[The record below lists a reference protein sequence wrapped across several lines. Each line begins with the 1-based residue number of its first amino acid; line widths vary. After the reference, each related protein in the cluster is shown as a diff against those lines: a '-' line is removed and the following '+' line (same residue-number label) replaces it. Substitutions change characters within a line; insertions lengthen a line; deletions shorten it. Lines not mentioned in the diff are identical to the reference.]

1 MPFATPSSATKGATM
16 PSAKILVVDDQPIN
30 VQLLK
35 RKLEREKL
43 EVLTANNG
51 LEALEQVRAHKPDLI
66 LLDMMMPDMD
76 GVEVCQ
82 RLQASSE
89 TRSIPVIFVTA
100 RSTKESKLEG
110 LNVGAVD
117 YITKPIDLDE
127 TVARVQTQ
135 LRFAAINRENLELQR
150 RLEESR
156 RAATIGAVAQGIAHN
171 LNNLL
176 GVVIGYLD
184 LIKSGYDKPSSVK
197 KNAQSL
203 DDAIQRIVGIVRQLS
218 TLVVKSRP
226 ELTRVAL
233 PRLIDG
239 GIRRFHS
246 DYKLS
251 APVEVDN
258 HLGDL
263 EIDTNIETFEEV
275 LSKVLINAWESYR
288 DAPPG
293 AERPISIQTRVVTR
307 PRGEKV
313 LEMSV
318 DDQGAGIADDIR
330 DRMFE
335 PFVSSKRTVGV
346 GMGLTVARHSLRS
359 LGGEVTLLARP
370 GGGASATLI
379 QPVRDPRQKDRELDD
394 DE

>member
-1 MPFATPSSATKGATM
+1 M
-16 PSAKILVVDDQPIN
+16 PSERILVVDDQAIN

-35 RKLEREKL
+35 RKLERGGL
-43 EVLTANNG
+43 QVSTANNG
-51 LEALEQVRAHKPDLI
+51 LEALEQVKLHKPDLI
-66 LLDMMMPDMD
+66 LLDLMMPDMD
-76 GVEVCQ
+76 GIEVCQ
-82 RLQASSE
+82 RLQASSD

-100 RSTKESKLEG
+100 RTTKESKLEG
-110 LNVGAVD
+110 LAVGAVD

-127 TVARVQTQ
+127 TVARVLTQ
-135 LRFAAINRENLELQR
+135 LRFATINRENLELQR

-184 LIKSGYDKPSSVK
+184 LIKSGFDKPANVK
-197 KNAQSL
+197 KNAQNV
-203 DDAIQRIVGIVRQLS
+203 DDAIQRIVAIVRQLS
-218 TLVVKSRP
+218 TLVVKNRP

-233 PRLIDG
+233 PRLLDG

-251 APVEVDN
+251 AGVVVENTVA
-258 HLGDL
+258 DL

-275 LSKVLINAWESYR
+275 LSKILINAWEAYPEGTEP
-288 DAPPG
+288 DK
-293 AERPISIQTRVVTR
+293 RPITIHTRVIDR
-307 PRGEKV
+307 PRGEKM
-313 LEMSV
+313 LELRV
-318 DDQGAGIADDIR
+318 DDSGAGINEEIR

-359 LGGEVTLLARP
+359 LGGEVTLSSRP
-370 GGGASATLI
+370 GGGASAILLH
-379 QPVRDPRQKDRELDD
+379 PVRDPRNRDKSLDD
-394 DE
+394 E